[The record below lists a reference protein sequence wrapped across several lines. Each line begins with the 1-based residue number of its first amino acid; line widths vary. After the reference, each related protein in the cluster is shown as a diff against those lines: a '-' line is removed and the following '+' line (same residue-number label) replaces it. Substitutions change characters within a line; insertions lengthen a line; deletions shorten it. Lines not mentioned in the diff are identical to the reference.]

1 MIYRGFDIKAAP
13 NAPTLL
19 KVSVEGQGGR
29 IPAILE
35 GLHTSYG
42 AVKSQ
47 IDHYLDNL
55 KEATNGKTSAKSR
68 D

>member
-1 MIYRGFDIKAAP
+1 MIYRGYLIKPSP
-13 NAPTLL
+13 NMPTLL
-19 KVSVEGQGGR
+19 KVAVEGQGGR
-29 IPAILE
+29 IPAVLD

-42 AVKSQ
+42 SVRSL

-55 KEATNGKTSAKSR
+55 KEATNGKTSAKIR